1 MGKTMLQKQTTN
13 PARPLPGL
21 FLHVLALVFA
31 AGFIT
36 TSSSV
41 SAQDSMSSALSG
53 FSSNS
58 DEPISI
64 EADTLEVREKESTA
78 TFTGNVVVKQG
89 DVTIQTS
96 ALRVYYAGEGQGMA
110 SDQRIRRM
118 ETLGE
123 VWVTSADQRAR
134 GDKAIFEAE
143 QETIIL
149 DGNVVLTQG
158 TNILRGTK
166 MVVDLAAGTSRVF
179 SASNGQG
186 GSGRVQGLFQPNQ
199 VREAGADAAA
209 PQE

>member
-1 MGKTMLQKQTTN
+1 MTHERTVEEAK
-13 PARPLPGL
+13 ARRRLFVPLAVIG
-21 FLHVLALVFA
+21 FLA
-31 AGFIT
+31 ATFVT
-36 TSSSV
+36 FSYAF
-41 SAQDSMSSALSG
+41 AQDSMSSALSG

-78 TFTGNVVVKQG
+78 TFKGNVVVKQG

-96 ALRVYYAGEGQGMA
+96 ALRVFYVGEGQGAA

-123 VWVTSADQRAR
+123 VVVTSADQRAR

-143 QETIIL
+143 EETITL

-166 MVVDLAAGTSRVF
+166 LVVDLAAGTSRVF
-179 SASNGQG
+179 SGGDGQS

-199 VREAGADAAA
+199 AREAGAPVTA